1 MFQRSEL
8 ALRLKP
14 KLEAEARERMSE
26 GGKNKGVLISA
37 QAKTVEKLAEVAG
50 VGKGTIQNT
59 ETILNK
65 GTPEDITEVREISF
79 SSYLR
84 NSV

>member
-1 MFQRSEL
+1 
-8 ALRLKP
+8 
-14 KLEAEARERMSE
+14 MSS
-26 GGKNKGVLISA
+26 GGKGGLKSENLRTD
-37 QAKTVEKLAEVAG
+37 QKLAEVAG
-50 VGKGTIQNT
+50 VGKSTIQNT
-59 ETILNK
+59 ETILTQ